1 MVRRGHYKKQDVIDA
16 LERVHRGEPYT
27 EVARTS
33 SVPLR
38 TLFKNAKDQQSGIP
52 IKRLHRGTKP
62 AISADLESPSV
73 EWITAMQR
81 VGLPVARIEIMKRAI
96 LICDALQKRTRA
108 SLSKQLPSGWY
119 SRFLDRHTVLVIR
132 TVQSMGRVQNA
143 VGKASVDVHFNMMA
157 KLLIEHRI
165 DSSRVFN
172 MDETSF
178 TPESTTRTIIAIE
191 GSGNLWTQKI
201 KTNFHMSVVE
211 ATMAMHPVLFTA
223 YMWSPQ
229 SSIRSSRSLQ
239 RLCGSRRSV
248 EQRST
253 SQAVWL
259 PKKCL

>member
-1 MVRRGHYKKQDVIDA
+1 MVRRGHYKKQDVVDA

-27 EVARTS
+27 EVARTP

-38 TLFKNAKDQQSGIP
+38 TLFKNVKDQQSGIP

-62 AISADLESPSV
+62 AISGDLESLPV

-96 LICDALQKRTRA
+96 LICDALQKRTRS

-132 TVQSMGRVQNA
+132 TAQSMGREQNA
-143 VGKASVDVHFNMMA
+143 VGKSSVDVHFNMMA

-178 TPESTTRTIIAIE
+178 TPKPTTRTVISIKGI
-191 GSGNLWTQKI
+191 GNVWTQKI
-201 KTNFHMSVVE
+201 KPNFHMSVV
-211 ATMAMHPVLFTA
+211 AAVVRLVSLSLPSSSSLAFVR
-223 YMWSPQ
+223 SRQ
-229 SSIRSSRSLQ
+229 SL
-239 RLCGSRRSV
+239 
-248 EQRST
+248 
-253 SQAVWL
+253 
-259 PKKCL
+259 